1 MATLTIHTDID
12 CNIYIDTEFHGIA
25 KANMD
30 YVINVCIGVY
40 WIECRS
46 IDDKSI
52 SYDFDFL
59 VNDSTVNVD
68 KNIHLLNNLRFN
80 QLRAQYDL
88 IGDFENGF
96 AKVEHKG
103 KLVGYIDSTYQFRY
117 DDINVMSKEL
127 LCVKHNGH
135 YGVLKNGVE
144 IVPIKYQGIDLIGG
158 SMLRFKLNDR
168 FCLASSDG
176 VKLTPLKY
184 KDIVYVNNDIYALHF
199 DKWYFVDSNIK
210 NVCTPDNV
218 ILYCTSDGKVID
230 LNERMQ
236 PENNRSCKDLFGQ
249 EPIINCCKE
258 GNCIL
263 VFNEELVKIGDE
275 AFDYIDSLTS
285 VTIPNSVTKIGHSAF
300 SNCDNLVSITIPDS
314 ITTIG
319 ERAFCGCSN
328 IIEFKGKYSS
338 SDGRCLIV
346 DGVLNSFAI
355 GCGAIEYII
364 PSSVTKIGNDAFS
377 LCKSLTSVTIPD
389 SVTAIGDGAFAYCDS
404 LTSITIPSNVT
415 VIGSSAF
422 WGCKNLSS
430 ITIPEGI
437 TEIAHGIF
445 NGCKCLTDVTIPNSI
460 TTIREWAFAF
470 CTSLTNVTIPENIN
484 TIEANAFWYCD
495 NLKEFKGKY
504 ISRDGRCLIIC
515 NTIIAYAK
523 GSGTDYS
530 IPNGVT
536 KIGESAFH
544 GCEELTSITIPDS
557 ITSIGDEAFRDCCS
571 LTSVTIPNSVTKI
584 GKGVFYDCTNLTSIT
599 IANSVTEIGNHAFS
613 GCDNLISITIP
624 SGITGL
630 QLCSFSGCK
639 NIDKVYVCA
648 NTPPTYYEIDCINC
662 RKFKL
667 PFRLKIYVPITC
679 VNDYKN
685 ADGWKEYADQ
695 IIGYDFENEKE
706 L

>member
-30 YVINVCIGVY
+30 YVINVCIGAY

-46 IDDKSI
+46 IDDMSI

-59 VNDSTVNVD
+59 ANDSTVNVD

-80 QLRAQYDL
+80 QLRAQYDS

-144 IVPIKYQGIDLIGG
+144 IVPIKYQGIDLMGG
-158 SMLRFKLNDR
+158 NMLRFKLNDR

-184 KDIVYVNNDIYALHF
+184 KDIVYVNNDIYALYF

-218 ILYCTSDGKVID
+218 ILYRTSDGKVID

-236 PENNRSCKDLFGQ
+236 PENHRSCKDLFGQ

-285 VTIPNSVTKIGHSAF
+285 VTIPNSVTKIG
-300 SNCDNLVSITIPDS
+300 
-314 ITTIG
+314 
-319 ERAFCGCSN
+319 
-328 IIEFKGKYSS
+328 
-338 SDGRCLIV
+338 
-346 DGVLNSFAI
+346 
-355 GCGAIEYII
+355 
-364 PSSVTKIGNDAFS
+364 NDAFS

-389 SVTAIGDGAFAYCDS
+389 SVTAIGDRAFAYCDS

-430 ITIPEGI
+430 IIIPEGI

-445 NGCKCLTDVTIPNSI
+445 NECKCLTDVTIPNSI

-470 CTSLTNVTIPENIN
+470 CTSLTSVTIPENVN
-484 TIEANAFWYCD
+484 TIEANAFWHC
-495 NLKEFKGKY
+495 NNIKEFKGKY
-504 ISRDGRCLIIC
+504 ISRDGRCLIIY

-523 GSGTDYS
+523 GSGTDYI

-536 KIGESAFH
+536 KIGESAFD

-557 ITSIGDEAFRDCCS
+557 ITSIGDKAFSDCCS

-584 GKGVFYDCTNLTSIT
+584 GKGVFYNCTNLTSIT

-648 NTPPTYYEIDCINC
+648 NTPPTYYKIDCINC

-667 PFRLKIYVPITC
+667 PFGLKIYVPITC

-706 L
+706 I